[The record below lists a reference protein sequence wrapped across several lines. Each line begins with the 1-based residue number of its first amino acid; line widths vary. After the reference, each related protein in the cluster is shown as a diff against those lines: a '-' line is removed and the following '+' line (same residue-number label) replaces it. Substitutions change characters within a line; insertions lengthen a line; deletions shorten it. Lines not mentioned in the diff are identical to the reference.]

1 MTGRRPA
8 EPGPAALSWERYTA
22 AWSQLHGGFDPA
34 AATPVVRGW
43 IRLAYAGGRLLGGL
57 GVAPA
62 LVTAVGLL
70 LCAAV
75 PAAAVLGP
83 AGLLIG
89 AALVLLAAVADTLDG
104 AVAVVTGR
112 ATRLGFVADSVADR
126 LGELA
131 WLAAFAVAGAP
142 GWLVAAALAASWL
155 HEYVRARAAVAGMP
169 DVGAVTVAER
179 PTRVIVAIAGLLCGG
194 IAGMVRTGWD
204 ARALTVVTAV
214 WLLLA
219 VAGLGQLTAAVRRA
233 LR

>member
-1 MTGRRPA
+1 M
-8 EPGPAALSWERYTA
+8 
-22 AWSQLHGGFDPA
+22 HGGFDPA
-34 AATPVVRGW
+34 LAAPVARGW

-62 LVTAVGLL
+62 VVTAAGLL

-83 AGLLIG
+83 VGLLAG
-89 AALVLLAAVADTLDG
+89 AVLVVLAAVADSLDG

-131 WLAAFAVAGAP
+131 WLAAFALAGAP

-169 DVGAVTVAER
+169 DIGVVTVGER
-179 PTRVIVAIAGLLCGG
+179 PTRVVVAVGGLLCGG
-194 IAGMVRTGWD
+194 VAGLAHPGWD
-204 ARALTVVTAV
+204 GRVLTAAAAV
-214 WLLLA
+214 WLVLA
-219 VAGLGQLTAAVRRA
+219 VAGLGRLVAAVRRE